1 MLVVQTH
8 KEMQRISHALDA
20 RFCTALRKLCRRIQR
35 KNNGG

>member
-20 RFCTALRKLCRRIQR
+20 RVRAVVRMLRKRI
-35 KNNGG
+35 